1 MKINVDYDKLVGE
14 VLGGCV
20 QTAKQTLPILLK
32 KHEDAQSI
40 LREHAR
46 RYMEAEDEYG
56 LYPPFRDFA
65 EALFRF
71 AELPFH
77 FIDTHRKPRPNDRP
91 EKGNPKRKLE
101 GPSSSESLTDVL
113 HRPDIV
119 MIHKNHMTLGED
131 LATIDTQQFPW
142 SKVGSSGSFNLSC

>member
-20 QTAKQTLPILLK
+20 ETAKQTLPILLK

-91 EKGNPKRKLE
+91 EKGNPKRKLDRKSTRLN
-101 GPSSSESLTDVL
+101 SSHQIISYAVFCLKKKKNNNNATCRLTTSCL
-113 HRPDIV
+113 H
-119 MIHKNHMTLGED
+119 
-131 LATIDTQQFPW
+131 
-142 SKVGSSGSFNLSC
+142 SSD